1 MSYFVIG
8 WISWKMSKFSLYWLS
23 GSLLYKSM
31 HLYNLE
37 VLNFSQSNTKHL
49 ETSKVYFLQWF
60 SCVSGQKFSSII
72 THPKVLNSLTFV
84 STSLMIFYFYRI
96 LLWWLLKH
104 DSTLFLPK
112 IIKLFT
118 ICKGDRN
125 RKLQKIT
132 LLKHSLVF
140 SAPVIYIS

>member
-1 MSYFVIG
+1 MLMMWNCLDI
-8 WISWKMSKFSLYWLS
+8 WKL
-23 GSLLYKSM
+23 
-31 HLYNLE
+31 
-37 VLNFSQSNTKHL
+37 QSNKFQ
-49 ETSKVYFLQWF
+49 TSWIVKSVF
-60 SCVSGQKFSSII
+60 STVISGVSGQKFSSII

-125 RKLQKIT
+125 RKLQNKFIKTFSGILCSSHLHLGIT
-132 LLKHSLVF
+132 RRLNKLNLIVL
-140 SAPVIYIS
+140 